1 LEKELIHRLV
11 KYNNKFDLKFIFIY
25 VYNKNKLMEDDSYF
39 EGEENFEEEDFTQ
52 EGGDDDTVETNLEID
67 DPESGDDGEEAEEEQ
82 DDNSILVKNK
92 DNRYD
97 IVSYAKT
104 YEQYYT
110 GKKQTKPFITKYERA
125 KLLGVRA
132 EMIASGSAAMI
143 PVPKGVTSA
152 YDIALLEFN
161 AKKIP
166 LMVRR
171 FLPNGQHED
180 WRLEDM
186 ISI

>member
-1 LEKELIHRLV
+1 
-11 KYNNKFDLKFIFIY
+11 
-25 VYNKNKLMEDDSYF
+25 MEDDSYF
-39 EGEENFEEEDFTQ
+39 DAEENFEEDFTQ
-52 EGGDDDTVETNLEID
+52 EGGDDDTIETNLEID
-67 DPESGDDGEEAEEEQ
+67 EPESGDDGEEAEEEQ
-82 DDNSILVKNK
+82 DEQSILTKNK

-97 IVSYAKT
+97 IVAWSKT

-125 KLLGVRA
+125 KILGVRA
-132 EMIASGSAAMI
+132 EMIASGSATMV
-143 PVPKGVTSA
+143 PVPKGITNA

-166 LMVRR
+166 LMIRR
-171 FLPNGQHED
+171 FLPNGQYED